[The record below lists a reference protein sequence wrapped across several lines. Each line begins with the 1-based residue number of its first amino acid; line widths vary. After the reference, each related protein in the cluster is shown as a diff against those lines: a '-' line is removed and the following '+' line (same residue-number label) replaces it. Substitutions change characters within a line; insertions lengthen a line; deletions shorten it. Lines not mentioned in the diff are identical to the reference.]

1 MNLRRASNNS
11 LIKLGRQLGR
21 GGEGAV
27 YPVVGVPDVVAK
39 IYHKPPTPPKVEKL
53 RSMAR
58 RASPGLLRVAAWPI
72 DLLGDESGAVRG
84 FLMSRV
90 SAREDVHQLYSPKS
104 RRRAFPGV
112 DFRFVVRAAT
122 NVARAFAQVHAVGHV
137 IGDVNHGNAL
147 VGRDGTVVLIDCDSF
162 QVRDG
167 ARVFTCDVGVPLFTP
182 PELAGQAFRG
192 LRRGANHDNFGL
204 AVLLFHLLY
213 VGRHPFAGKHADGEM
228 PIEQAI
234 AESRFVYGA
243 RAAEFGMT
251 RPPGTPELSV
261 LGTDI
266 AAQFE
271 RAFAPPSET
280 PRPSATQWVDALQ
293 SLETSLTPCAASPAH
308 FFPGRGPGGPDDGAG
323 SCCWC
328 ALEHHTVL
336 RVFGE
341 VSRGFEAL
349 AGAKL
354 APLWDAIQA
363 IRRPEPAETL
373 EVPDILALKTR
384 SEDALG
390 TVPRAILSW
399 LLVFAS
405 VVCLLVQPGEHV
417 VLALLTFGAAMALR
431 WERMKLGWHSV
442 FVPSDRTLLEAR
454 ARLRNLT
461 REWNKLVT
469 DRRVEDLLMRLTTL
483 KGQVME
489 LPKTREKLLHSLLEQ
504 ASKTQLNRYLDT
516 IRLDKAGLPNVSKQ
530 EIDLL
535 AHYDIDTAFE
545 VLSRAWGIQ
554 GLISNKAHSEIRAWA
569 TACSRNFRFDPAR
582 GADPEAVQ
590 EIDARLL
597 KQQESLLAD
606 LNKGRGDLETL
617 AGQILTQRATK
628 QREIDAARQAVSEAE
643 SQER

>member
-1 MNLRRASNNS
+1 
-11 LIKLGRQLGR
+11 
-21 GGEGAV
+21 
-27 YPVVGVPDVVAK
+27 
-39 IYHKPPTPPKVEKL
+39 
-53 RSMAR
+53 
-58 RASPGLLRVAAWPI
+58 
-72 DLLGDESGAVRG
+72 
-84 FLMSRV
+84 
-90 SAREDVHQLYSPKS
+90 
-104 RRRAFPGV
+104 
-112 DFRFVVRAAT
+112 
-122 NVARAFAQVHAVGHV
+122 
-137 IGDVNHGNAL
+137 
-147 VGRDGTVVLIDCDSF
+147 
-162 QVRDG
+162 VRDG

-213 VGRHPFAGKHADGEM
+213 LGRHPFAGKHADGEM

-243 RAAEFGMT
+243 KAGEIGMT

-271 RAFAPPSET
+271 RAFAPPSDT
-280 PRPSATQWVDALQ
+280 PRPTAAQWVEALQ
-293 SLETSLTPCAASPAH
+293 SLETSLAPCAASPAH
-308 FFPGRGPGGPDDGAG
+308 FYPGRGPGGPAGDGD
-323 SCCWC
+323 CCWC
-328 ALEHHTVL
+328 ALELHTGL

-341 VSRGFEAL
+341 VRRSFEAL
-349 AGAKL
+349 ASSKL
-354 APLWDAIQA
+354 AHLWDAIQA

-384 SEDALG
+384 SVDPLG
-390 TVPRAILSW
+390 TIPRAILSW

-405 VVCLLVQPGEHV
+405 AACLLVQPGEHMW
-417 VLALLTFGAAMALR
+417 LALGAFGAAMALR
-431 WERMKLGWHSV
+431 WERLQLGWRSV
-442 FVPSDRTLLEAR
+442 VAPSDRALLEAR

-461 REWNKLVT
+461 REWNKLIT
-469 DRRVEDLLMRLTTL
+469 DRRVEELLMRLTTL
-483 KGQVME
+483 KGQVLE
-489 LPKTREKLLHSLLEQ
+489 LPKTREKLLQSLLEQ
-504 ASKTQLNRYLDT
+504 AEKTQRNRYLDT
-516 IRLDKAGLPNVSKQ
+516 IRLDQARLPNVTKQ
-530 EIDLL
+530 ELELL

-569 TACSRNFRFDPAR
+569 NACSRNFRFDPAR

-597 KQQESLLAD
+597 KQQESLLED
-606 LNKGRGDLETL
+606 LDKGRGDLETL

-628 QREIDAARQAVSEAE
+628 QRELETARQEVSAAE
-643 SQER
+643 SGKS